1 MKKEANLFHDV
12 LDMAYK
18 EMLHIRRDI
27 STAFFALLLPMVQ
40 LTLFGY
46 AINFDVRRVPTA
58 VIDYDRSRESREYVQ
73 SLLNTENLKLVGY
86 LSSLEEAQ
94 EEIRSGRVRV
104 VVIVPPDFSR
114 RLGTQDRAQVGVL
127 IDGSDSQVANP
138 ARLAIL
144 QPQAGGKVEARI
156 DMLYNPNN
164 RSEIYTIP
172 GLLGIILQLVTV
184 ALTSFS
190 LVRER
195 EQGTLEQLMVSPVS
209 RLGLM
214 LGKMLPYF
222 GLAMAELILVIG
234 VSRIIF
240 QTPLRG
246 SLALLIVLSMP
257 FILAGLAMGLAIST
271 VAQNQAQ
278 AMQLT
283 QLTLLPAIL
292 LSGYLAPRETL
303 PWALALV
310 SNLFPVT
317 FFIQITR
324 GIMVR
329 GAGLSQLWTPVLG
342 LCVLT
347 LLLIA
352 FSLSRFHKSSR

>member
-1 MKKEANLFHDV
+1 MRWQRLYRDILDV
-12 LDMAYK
+12 AYK

-27 STAFFALLLPMVQ
+27 STAFFALILPMVQ
-40 LTLFGY
+40 LTLFGF
-46 AINFDVRRVPTA
+46 AIDFDVRHVAT
-58 VIDYDRSRESREYVQ
+58 VVVDFSNSRESRQYVQ
-73 SLLNTENLKLVGY
+73 SLANTENLTIIGY
-86 LSSLEEAQ
+86 LDSPDQASEA
-94 EEIRSGRVRV
+94 IRRSEARVA
-104 VVIVPPDFSR
+104 VIIPPDFAR
-114 RLGTQDRAQVGVL
+114 QTRPTVGVL

-138 ARLAIL
+138 ARLAVL
-144 QPQAGGKVEARI
+144 QPVPSGKVDVRI

-164 RSEIYTIP
+164 RTEVYTIP

-214 LGKMLPYF
+214 LGKITPYF
-222 GLAMAELILVIG
+222 GLAMVELVLVIL
-234 VSRIIF
+234 VSRILF
-240 QTPLRG
+240 DTPLRG
-246 SLALLIVLSMP
+246 SFLLLVVLSIP
-257 FILAGLAMGLAIST
+257 FILAGLALGLAIST
-271 VAQNQAQ
+271 IAQNQAQ

-303 PWALALV
+303 PFGLHIASSLI
-310 SNLFPVT
+310 PVT
-317 FFIQITR
+317 YFIQITR

-329 GAGLSQLWTPVLG
+329 GATFSDLIYPVLC
-342 LCVLT
+342 LCGLT
-347 LLLIA
+347 LVLIV
-352 FSLSRFHKSSR
+352 FSTSRFRKSNS

>member
-1 MKKEANLFHDV
+1 MKLWRDI

-18 EMLHIRRDI
+18 ETLHIRRDI
-27 STAFFALLLPMVQ
+27 STAFFALLLPMMQ
-40 LTLFGY
+40 LTLFGF
-46 AINFDVRRVPTA
+46 AIDFDVRQVAT
-58 VIDYDRSRESREYVQ
+58 VVVDFDQSRESREYIQ
-73 SLLNTENLKLVGY
+73 SLQNTENLRVIGY
-86 LSSLEEAQ
+86 MDSPDQAYEA
-94 EEIRSGRVRV
+94 IRRGTARVA
-104 VVIVPPDFSR
+104 VILPPDFSR
-114 RLGTQDRAQVGVL
+114 AERPQVAVV

-138 ARLAIL
+138 ARLAVL
-144 QPQAGGKVEARI
+144 KPQVDPKIDVRV

-164 RSEIYTIP
+164 RTEVYTIP

-214 LGKMLPYF
+214 LGKILPYF
-222 GLAMAELILVIG
+222 CLAMVELVLVIAAA
-234 VSRIIF
+234 RIVF
-240 QTPLRG
+240 DTPLRG
-246 SLALLIVLSMP
+246 SFWLLWLLSVP
-257 FILAGLAMGLAIST
+257 FVMAGLALGLTIST

-283 QLTLLPAIL
+283 MLTFLPSVL

-303 PWALALV
+303 PLPLHFL
-310 SNLFPVT
+310 SNLIPVT
-317 FFIQITR
+317 WYIQITR

-329 GAGLSQLWTPVLG
+329 GAGLADLWQPLLFLCTIVL
-342 LCVLT
+342 V
-347 LLLIA
+347 LIA
-352 FSLSRFHKSSR
+352 FSTARFSKSSS